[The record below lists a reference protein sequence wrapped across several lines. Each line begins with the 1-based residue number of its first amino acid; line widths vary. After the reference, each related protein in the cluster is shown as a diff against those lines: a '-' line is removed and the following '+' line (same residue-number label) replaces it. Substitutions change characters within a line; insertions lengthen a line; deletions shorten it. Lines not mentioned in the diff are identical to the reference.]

1 VTSAIEPW
9 ARPAF
14 RPTGRPAA
22 VALVAFADDDIVGAD
37 ADLRLAGTVPAGAP
51 VAALDFRGHR
61 VSDSA
66 EWIDGWR
73 TGGLRTVA
81 GRDLG
86 DLARL
91 DAATCCYMASIE
103 VDDPADLTHLQL
115 AWAVAS
121 ALARKGAFA
130 VLDVYATSWWAG
142 PAVAALAPDRPF
154 TVQQE
159 VSLTAETE
167 PTPGFG
173 HTVHTRGLVKVGRP
187 DLITGVAVDDIQ
199 HTAQI
204 LNHLGRMLAEGHLLE
219 PGQHLRFDGQR
230 TLRVEPYA
238 PGDNAPDVGLDDH
251 ALLLVDV

>member
-1 VTSAIEPW
+1 MATRIEPW

-14 RPTGRPAA
+14 RPTGRPAS
-22 VALVAFADDDIVGAD
+22 VALVAFADDDILGTD
-37 ADLRLAGTVPAGAP
+37 ADLRLSGTVPPGAP
-51 VAALDFRGHR
+51 VVALDFRGHH

-73 TGGLRTVA
+73 TGGIRTVA
-81 GRDLG
+81 ERDLG
-86 DLARL
+86 DPARL
-91 DAATCCYMASIE
+91 DAAKYCYMASIE

-130 VLDVYATSWWAG
+130 VLDVYAVSWWAG

-159 VSLTAETE
+159 VSLTAETD

-173 HTVHTRGLVKVGRP
+173 HTVHTRGLIKVGRP
-187 DLITGVAVDDIQ
+187 DLITGVPVDDIQ

-204 LNHLGRMLAEGHLLE
+204 LNHLGRMLAEGHLIE
-219 PGQHLRFDGQR
+219 PGQQFRFDGER

-238 PGDNAPDVGLDDH
+238 PGDNAPDVGLNNH
-251 ALLLVDV
+251 GLLLVDV